1 MTKFA
6 YPVLVL
12 ILSFLAL
19 SGYAQ
24 ETDKKPVI
32 QVILS
37 DGTAVEYDGWSDAL
51 KYANKQRQCTLRLLD
66 DVNVGE
72 LTATQYI
79 NNRLL
84 LDLNG
89 YTLSAVGSDRYYRFL
104 ATRNDSTLLTVTT
117 VAGGRIRMTSSVSPD
132 LLAIYAPKGAVCLRN
147 VQVDCLNDD
156 GASPMDRR
164 TAVAIS
170 TGVNVP
176 VEMQDV
182 QVHAVAAGGA
192 YGVQTGGNLTVRGGS
207 IDVATTINSTAYG
220 IYVKAA
226 ASDTARNYAGSLD
239 IADTD
244 IRVRSAKDTGYG
256 IYLGAA
262 ADSTSGNAYAAS
274 ALMDGV
280 TVSVSVKGK
289 TASAL
294 FVRGAEAVRDGVHYT
309 AGAEAVVRG
318 GTYEVEAESNAY
330 ALNSSV
336 SGLTKQTDDA
346 YPVITLRDASF
357 TAKAHSVARTLMLAA
372 RTDVKRC
379 TFTAYADSINAQ
391 TAYLNNGIFL
401 ADSSQFYANADERAL
416 AFWIINGRTQVR
428 NCTAEAVAQ
437 SNTAYGFFVTAQIS
451 DNGLVLQSSLLS
463 ENNTVTATVQDGERA
478 YGFYLTGTRKT
489 IGERTY
495 VSCSEAVIDG
505 GSYLSE
511 ASDKSYCV
519 YQTSALAGSDSTAA
533 AQCRINGGEFRA
545 VGYQEDHSQVALINN
560 RTLRGDLELYG
571 GFFSDNTDLHPYLA
585 PGKYLVYTEQVDAS
599 LSPLPYMVIDGA
611 DERWGA
617 CRIGQ
622 TVFRTLE
629 EALAYVNE
637 QPQQS
642 HTIVMQTD
650 YTLPAG
656 DYLIPGQTVL
666 LVPANLDQDLGYG
679 INGSVVSERRLDTY
693 PYMRLTLDEGV
704 RLRCEGRIE
713 TGGRQSAVISPRG
726 SVCTTYGVME
736 IIRGAKVVIAREG
749 SLVCWGFVTGG
760 GEMEVMDGGVT
771 YENFQI
777 GDWKGGSI
785 VSELYEKKEKIF
797 PINQYFVQNIEAA
810 TTYHSGSKAVGRIC
824 LTYSGANVLSFNV
837 GLVGRQEDLFVL
849 HSGGRSKVVRSYDAE
864 TDRVTW
870 SLYDGS
876 VGSIFM
882 DFGEA
887 QFHSAD
893 YVMPVPNNY
902 TVVVA
907 GDTVDIS
914 HKVFFA
920 PSAELRVLPSATLL
934 IRPSAALYLYAADD
948 WGAYDSR
955 LFSSSLYSP
964 SWDSNP
970 RIDTELSDAQLY
982 IGGRVVVQ
990 GCLHTTPHLA
1000 TVYSDDEVQGV
1011 VAFETDALPSS
1022 VVYQLVGTPEYYEK
1036 RAVRTQP
1043 VSLTNA
1049 DGSLVST
1056 AGSQS
1061 GTEWQ
1066 YIEGRWLQPKTGIG
1080 QVEDDADT
1088 ERHSSAAMC
1097 KKRIINGHLYIING
1111 DNVFTPLGGRTTL
1124 PHTRGRI

>member
-24 ETDKKPVI
+24 ETEKKPVI

-147 VQVDCLNDD
+147 VQIDCLNDD
-156 GASPMDRR
+156 GAFPMDRR

-176 VEMQDV
+176 VDMQDV

-192 YGVQTGGNLTVRGGS
+192 YGLQTCGNLTVRGGS
-207 IDVATTINSTAYG
+207 IDVSTTISSTAYG

-226 ASDTARNYAGSLD
+226 ASDTSLCYAGSLD

-244 IRVRSAKDTGYG
+244 IRVCSAMDTGYG

-274 ALMDGV
+274 ALMDGL
-280 TVSVSVKGK
+280 TVSVWVEGK
-289 TASAL
+289 TGSAL
-294 FVRGAEAVRDGVHYT
+294 FVRGAEVVRYGVRYT
-309 AGAEAVVRG
+309 ACAKAVVRG
-318 GTYEVEAESNAY
+318 GTYAVYAASNAY
-330 ALNSSV
+330 AVNSSV
-336 SGLTKQTDDA
+336 SGLTMQTDES
-346 YPVITLRDASF
+346 YPVITLRDACF
-357 TAKAHSVARTLMLAA
+357 TAVAHSVARAMLLAA

-391 TAYLNNGIFL
+391 SAYLNNGIFL

-428 NCTAEAVAQ
+428 NCTAEAVAR
-437 SNTAYGFFVTAQIS
+437 STTAYGFFVTAQIS
-451 DNGLVLQSSLLS
+451 DNGLVFQSSLLS

-495 VSCSEAVIDG
+495 VSCSEAVIDR

-519 YQTSALAGSDSTAA
+519 YQSSALAGSDSTAA

-545 VGYQEDHSQVALINN
+545 VGYQEDHTQVALINN
-560 RTLRGDLELYG
+560 RTLRGDLLLYG
-571 GFFSDNTDLHPYLA
+571 GFFDDNTDLQPYLA
-585 PGKYLVYTEQVDAS
+585 PGKYMVYTEQVDAS

-617 CRIGQ
+617 CRVGQ

-629 EALAYVNE
+629 EALAYVGE

-656 DYLIPGQTVL
+656 DYLIPERTVL
-666 LVPANLDQDLGYG
+666 LIPANLDQTLGYG
-679 INGSVVSERRLDTY
+679 INGAAITERKLDTY
-693 PYMRLTLDEGV
+693 PYLRLTLDEGV
-704 RLRCEGRIE
+704 LLRCEGRIE
-713 TGGRQSAVISPRG
+713 TGGKQSAVLSLRG
-726 SVCTTYGVME
+726 SVCSTYGVME
-736 IIRGAKVVIAREG
+736 IKHGAKVVIAPKG
-749 SLVCWGFVTGG
+749 SLVCWGFVTGE
-760 GEMEVMDGGVT
+760 GEMEVMDGGIT

-777 GDWKGGSI
+777 GDWKGGNI
-785 VSELYEKKEKIF
+785 VAELYEKKEKIF
-797 PINQYFVQNIEAA
+797 PVNQYFAQNIETV
-810 TTYHSGSKAVGRIC
+810 TTYHSGSRAIGRTSITVTGQNILSYNIGIVGKE
-824 LTYSGANVLSFNV
+824 
-837 GLVGRQEDLFVL
+837 EDLFVL
-849 HSGGRSKVVRSYDAE
+849 HQGDNSKVVRSYDAA
-864 TDRVTW
+864 TDRATW
-870 SLYDGS
+870 SLYDAS

-887 QFHSAD
+887 QFHSSG
-893 YVMPVPNNY
+893 YVLPVPNNY

-907 GDTVDIS
+907 ADTVDIG

-920 PSAELRVLPSATLL
+920 PSAQLRVLPSATLL
-934 IRPSAALYLYAADD
+934 IRPSAALYFYAEQD
-948 WGAYDSR
+948 WGTYDSKR
-955 LFSSSLYSP
+955 FVCSVYSP
-964 SWDSNP
+964 SWDTNP
-970 RIDTELSDAQLY
+970 RIGTELSDAQLY
-982 IGGRVVVQ
+982 IGGKVVVQ
-990 GCLHTTPHLA
+990 GFLHTTPHLA
-1000 TVYSDDEVQGV
+1000 SVYSDDDTQGV
-1011 VAFETDALPSS
+1011 ITFEADALPVS
-1022 VVYQLVGTPEYYEK
+1022 VLYQLVGDAEYYEK
-1036 RAVRTQP
+1036 KAVRTQP
-1043 VSLTNA
+1043 VCLTNA
-1049 DGSLVST
+1049 DGSLVTT
-1056 AGSQS
+1056 ADSQA

-1066 YIEGRWLQPKTGIG
+1066 YIEGRWQQLKTDIE
-1080 QVEDDADT
+1080 QVNAGLISPYNV
-1088 ERHSSAAMC
+1088 R
-1097 KKRIINGHLYIING
+1097 KKIVNGSLYFVSG
-1111 DNVFTPLGGRTTL
+1111 DKVFTPAGQWVQ
-1124 PHTRGRI
+1124 